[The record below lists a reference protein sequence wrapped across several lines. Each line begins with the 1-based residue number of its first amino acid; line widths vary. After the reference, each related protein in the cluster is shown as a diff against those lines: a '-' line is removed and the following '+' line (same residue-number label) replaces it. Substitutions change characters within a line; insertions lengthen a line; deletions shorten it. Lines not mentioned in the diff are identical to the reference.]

1 MKRVAITGMGI
12 IDALGSNPTE
22 CFDAM
27 MDKKYT
33 PPPAFENA
41 RLDRHKEQPVFPVN
55 KDKLVLP
62 ELRPAVLRN
71 LEPNTLFALH
81 CIDQALE
88 QSGVEHSDNV
98 AVIGSSVTSGN
109 HVVFDLYPILHSE
122 TGRAKPRQLLT
133 TTKDFMAGYICQ
145 HYGYKGPNTSMYAA
159 CATSLFSI
167 DYAMKFVADYDYVVC
182 CVSDQGVNDTDVGF
196 FKQLGA
202 IGNHSVPFDD
212 DRDGFIMGEGAG
224 AFILESEEKAKARGA
239 NIIAYLYSAGFGSD
253 GTSPTAPDPDG
264 AGAKLSMK
272 HALKNRVWH
281 LGSDIAFVNAHGTS
295 TPVGDEIEYNAIKEV
310 LGNVPIVSNKSKIGH
325 TMGACGIIEAIYTI
339 KSLQSGQLPDNHNIS
354 NCSFDTEG
362 MITTKDRTVKGTLAL
377 NNSFG
382 FGGKCASQLIEVPK
396 STDNY

>member
-1 MKRVAITGMGI
+1 MNRVAITGMGI
-12 IDALGSNPTE
+12 VDALGSNPQE

-27 MDKKYT
+27 MDKTYAT
-33 PPPAFENA
+33 PPTFQNS
-41 RLDRHKEQPVFPVN
+41 RLDRHKEQVVFPVD

-62 ELRPAVLRN
+62 ELRPAVLKN
-71 LEPNTLFALH
+71 LEPATLFALH
-81 CIDQALE
+81 CVEQALA

-98 AVIGSSVTSGN
+98 AVIGSNVTGGN
-109 HVVFDLYPILHSE
+109 HIVFDLYPILHSE
-122 TGRAKPRQLLT
+122 NGRAKPRQLLS

-167 DYAMKFVADYDYVVC
+167 DYAMKFVDDYDYVVC
-182 CVSDQGVNDTDVGF
+182 TISDQGVNDTDVGF

-202 IGNHSVPFDD
+202 IGTHSAPFDD
-212 DRDGFIMGEGAG
+212 NRDGFIMGEGAG
-224 AFILESEEKAKARGA
+224 AFILESEDKAKARGA
-239 NIIAYLYSAGFGSD
+239 NIIAYLYPAGFGSD

-272 HALKNRVWH
+272 HALKDH
-281 LGSDIAFVNAHGTS
+281 KDIAFVNAHGTS
-295 TPVGDEIEYNAIKEV
+295 TPVGDEIEYNSIKQI

-339 KSLQSGQLPDNHNIS
+339 MSLKSGTIPDNHNIT
-354 NCSFDTEG
+354 NCSFDNNGLVTSKNRT
-362 MITTKDRTVKGTLAL
+362 ITGTKAL

-382 FGGKCASQLIEVPK
+382 FGGKCASQLIEIIK
-396 STDNY
+396 HADN